1 MDHDIPSTLGPDGLV
16 AQALPGYEHRGEQ
29 MAMAEA
35 VRRAFADGHHLI
47 VEAGTG
53 VGKSFAYLV
62 PAIRHACTGPVEGA
76 AREKR
81 RVIVST
87 YTISLQEQLIEK
99 DIPLLK
105 QALGVD
111 VEAVLVKGRA
121 NYLCIRRLERAS
133 DLAAR
138 LFSTRA
144 EHRELNHIV
153 GWAYSTRDGS
163 LSNLSPQPDMRVWAR
178 VSSER
183 GNCRGRK
190 CPHYRKCFY
199 QRARRRIHRAGLLVV
214 NHALFFSDLAI
225 RASGSNGI
233 LPPFDCLVFDEAHN
247 LEAVACD
254 QLGITVTS
262 SQVGFLLGSLWQPKR
277 KRGLL
282 ATMPQETDAAKGA
295 CDDAARAA
303 DAFFKSLLAWLQ
315 SEGGENGRITRPNI
329 VADPLSLALRKLART
344 LADLAKRTRDED
356 VVGALTSYADRACR
370 LADAV
375 ESFIG
380 QTCGGEGQGADAVYW
395 IEVSGLPR
403 GEPAEHP
410 GGTKPLF
417 ESAEGGANPAPTAP
431 PKRRLPRWTSGR
443 RPRLTLRASPVHVG
457 GILDLLLWREVP
469 SAVLTSAT
477 LSVAPNDGFT
487 YVRERLGLERTD
499 TLCVGSPFD
508 YENRVRLYV
517 EADLPEP
524 TDADYFDAAASA
536 IEKYLDLSEGRAFVL
551 FTSYRMLTRAADA
564 LRDHL
569 EKRGWTM
576 LVQGGGLPRG
586 KMLDEFR
593 RDTHSVLFGTDTFWQ
608 GVDVRGE
615 SLSNVIITRLPF
627 AVPDRP
633 IVAARIE
640 TIRAS
645 GGNPFYDYQLP
656 EAVLKFK
663 QGFGRLI
670 RTHEDKGMVVVL
682 DSRILRRRY
691 GQMFLRALP
700 PCRVIIPGHEE

>member
-1 MDHDIPSTLGPDGLV
+1 MADVVQETLGPDGLV
-16 AQALPGYEHRGEQ
+16 ARALPGYEHRGEQ

-35 VRRAFADGHHLI
+35 VRRAFTDGHHLI

-62 PAIRHACTGPVEGA
+62 PAIHQACPEPVEGA

-87 YTISLQEQLIEK
+87 YTISLQEQLTEK

-133 DLAAR
+133 ALAAR

-144 EHRELNHIV
+144 EHRELNRIV
-153 GWAYSTRDGS
+153 GWSYSTRDGS
-163 LSNLSPQPDMRVWAR
+163 LSDLSPQPDMRVWAR

-190 CPHYRKCFY
+190 CPHHRKCFY

-225 RASGSNGI
+225 RASGAGGI
-233 LPPFDCLVFDEAHN
+233 LPAFDCLVFDEAHN

-262 SQVGFLLGSLWQPKR
+262 SQVNFLLGSLWQPKR
-277 KRGLL
+277 NRGLL
-282 ATMPQETDAAKGA
+282 ATMPQETDAAKRT

-329 VADPLSLALRKLART
+329 VADPLSPTLRKLARA
-344 LADLAKRTRDED
+344 LGHLAKRTRDED
-356 VVGALTSYADRACR
+356 TATELASYADRARR

-375 ESFIG
+375 ESFIS
-380 QTCGGEGQGADAVYW
+380 QTYGGEGQGSDAVYW
-395 IEVSGLPR
+395 IEVSGPPR
-403 GEPAEHP
+403 GEPAEPP

-417 ESAEGGANPAPTAP
+417 ESAEGEVNPEPGAP

-457 GILDLLLWREVP
+457 GILDLLLWQEVP

-477 LSVAPNDGFT
+477 LSVAPNDEFT

-524 TDADYFDAAASA
+524 TEADYFDAVAPA

-564 LRDHL
+564 LRGHL
-569 EKRGWTM
+569 EKRGWRLM
-576 LVQGGGLPRG
+576 VQGGGLPRG

-633 IVAARIE
+633 LVAARIE